1 MSISP
6 LRTRQSMIWVIM
18 WFDFGEVLIIEN
30 PKIYPGPR
38 DRNEGGEKNKEPG
51 SGLLVSAR
59 EDDRT
64 V

>member
-1 MSISP
+1 
-6 LRTRQSMIWVIM
+6 MIWVIM